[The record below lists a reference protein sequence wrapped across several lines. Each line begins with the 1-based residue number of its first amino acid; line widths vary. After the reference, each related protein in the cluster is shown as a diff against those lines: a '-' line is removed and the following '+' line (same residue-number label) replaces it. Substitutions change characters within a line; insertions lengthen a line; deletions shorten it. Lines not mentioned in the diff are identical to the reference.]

1 MHLVYLA
8 QTDTTVGFLSQDA
21 HKLSEIKERPSHKP
35 FIQSFD
41 SLKTYTNM
49 GGRVPNRYKNRL
61 RRTKSTTYVINNIAI
76 RIVSEGQ
83 HHQLLSKHGW
93 MYSTSANEKGKSF
106 EKDFAERQADLIIED
121 ERGLFEGNASAIYK
135 INRRQIK
142 QLR

>member
-61 RRTKSTTYVINNIAI
+61 RRSKSTTYVINNIAI